1 LFRASRPKPSANND
15 CSNSSNHQQSYA
27 RRYNSAGR
35 RIEPAGR
42 GCHHKKLASAPD
54 NRILSGVIYFDHNA
68 TAPVMR
74 EAREAWL
81 EATEHNPG
89 NASSPH
95 QIGGRANAALR
106 EAREKLA
113 HFLDCQPADI
123 IWTSGATEAN
133 NMVMHHFAR
142 TLDAKTEVWVSAIEH
157 PCVHESAKHYFGK
170 RARLIPVT
178 HDGVID
184 LDWLT
189 AELADTRPSLV
200 GVMAANNETGVIQ
213 PWREILAICRQYQVP
228 FFSDAVQWLGK
239 MPARGLGECDY
250 LSGAAHKFGGPRGV
264 GFLKVPHRSQVIP
277 LILGGKQEQGRRAG
291 TENVPIIVSMLA
303 ALEAREKQMA
313 RSEHILRGVW
323 RENFERQLLHK
334 LPGTVIV
341 GANSPRLWNT
351 VSALMP
357 EGVQLRWLTK
367 LDKAGFAVSTGS
379 ACTTGKEEPSHVLA
393 AMNFKPA
400 EAHRVLRFSS
410 GWETTEADWDALAN
424 ALAKVHA
431 ELHHAKA

>member
-1 LFRASRPKPSANND
+1 M
-15 CSNSSNHQQSYA
+15 
-27 RRYNSAGR
+27 
-35 RIEPAGR
+35 
-42 GCHHKKLASAPD
+42 
-54 NRILSGVIYFDHNA
+54 IYFDHNA

-81 EATEHNPG
+81 DATEHNPG

-95 QIGGRANAALR
+95 EFGNRAGAALK

-113 HFLDCQPADI
+113 SFLGCQPADI
-123 IWTSGATEAN
+123 VWTSGATEAN
-133 NMVMHHFAR
+133 NMVMHHFAQ
-142 TLDAKTEVWVSAIEH
+142 TLDAKAEVWISAIEH
-157 PCVHESAKHYFGK
+157 PCVHESSKHYFGK

-189 AELADTRPSLV
+189 AELADTRPGLV

-213 PWREILAICRQYQVP
+213 PWREALAICRQYKVP
-228 FFSDAVQWLGK
+228 FFTDAVQWLGK
-239 MPARGLGECDY
+239 MPAKGLGECDY
-250 LSGAAHKFGGPRGV
+250 VSGAAHKFGGPRGV
-264 GFLKVPHRSQVIP
+264 GFLKVPHRSHVTP
-277 LILGGKQEQGRRAG
+277 LLLGGKQEQGRRAG

-334 LPGTVIV
+334 LPGTVVV

-357 EGVQLRWLTK
+357 EGAQLRWLTK

-393 AMNFKPA
+393 AMNFKA
-400 EAHRVLRFSS
+400 ADAHRVLRFSS
-410 GWETTEADWDALAN
+410 RLGNDRSRLGRAGQCSGQSPRRSASRQGVTRLNLFQPQIALI
-424 ALAKVHA
+424 
-431 ELHHAKA
+431 

>member
-1 LFRASRPKPSANND
+1 M
-15 CSNSSNHQQSYA
+15 
-27 RRYNSAGR
+27 
-35 RIEPAGR
+35 
-42 GCHHKKLASAPD
+42 
-54 NRILSGVIYFDHNA
+54 IYFDHNA

-95 QIGGRANAALR
+95 QIGSRAGTALK

-113 HFLDCQPADI
+113 HFLDCQPADL

-142 TLDAKTEVWVSAIEH
+142 TLDAKGEVWISAIEH

-189 AELADTRPSLV
+189 AELADTRPGLV
-200 GVMAANNETGVIQ
+200 GVMATNNETGVLQ
-213 PWREILAICRQYQVP
+213 PWREALAICRQYQVP

-239 MPARGLGECDY
+239 MPAKGLGECDF

-264 GFLKVPHRSQVIP
+264 GFLKVPHRSQVTP
-277 LILGGKQEQGRRAG
+277 LLLGGKQEQGRRAG

-393 AMNFKPA
+393 AMGFKPA

-410 GWETTEADWDALAN
+410 GWETTEADWDALGS
-424 ALAKVHA
+424 ALVKVHA
-431 ELHHAKA
+431 EVHHAKA

>member
-1 LFRASRPKPSANND
+1 MYPVRPM
-15 CSNSSNHQQSYA
+15 
-27 RRYNSAGR
+27 
-35 RIEPAGR
+35 
-42 GCHHKKLASAPD
+42 
-54 NRILSGVIYFDHNA
+54 IYFDHNA

-95 QIGGRANAALR
+95 QIGSRAGTALK

-113 HFLDCQPADI
+113 HFLDCQPADL

-142 TLDAKTEVWVSAIEH
+142 TLDAKGEVWISAIEH

-189 AELADTRPSLV
+189 AELADTRPGLV
-200 GVMAANNETGVIQ
+200 GVMATNNETGVLQ
-213 PWREILAICRQYQVP
+213 PWREALAICRQYQVP

-239 MPARGLGECDY
+239 MPAKGLGECDF

-264 GFLKVPHRSQVIP
+264 GFLKVPHRSQVTP
-277 LILGGKQEQGRRAG
+277 LLLGGKQEQGRRAG

-393 AMNFKPA
+393 AMGFKPA

-410 GWETTEADWDALAN
+410 GWETTEADWDALGS
-424 ALAKVHA
+424 ALVKVHA
-431 ELHHAKA
+431 EVHHAKA

>member
-1 LFRASRPKPSANND
+1 M
-15 CSNSSNHQQSYA
+15 
-27 RRYNSAGR
+27 
-35 RIEPAGR
+35 
-42 GCHHKKLASAPD
+42 
-54 NRILSGVIYFDHNA
+54 IYFDHNA

-81 EATEHNPG
+81 DATEHNPG

-95 QIGGRANAALR
+95 DFGNRAGAALK

-113 HFLDCQPADI
+113 QFLGCQPADI

-133 NMVMHHFAR
+133 NMVIHHFAQM
-142 TLDAKTEVWVSAIEH
+142 LDAKAEIWISAIEH
-157 PCVHESAKHYFGK
+157 PCVHESSKHYFGK

-178 HDGVID
+178 HDGAID

-189 AELADTRPSLV
+189 AELADTRPGLV

-213 PWREILAICRQYQVP
+213 PWREALAICRQYQVP
-228 FFSDAVQWLGK
+228 FFTDAVQWLGK
-239 MPARGLGECDY
+239 MPAKGLGDCDY
-250 LSGAAHKFGGPRGV
+250 VSGAAHKFGGPRGV
-264 GFLKVPHRSQVIP
+264 GFLKVPHRSHVTP
-277 LILGGKQEQGRRAG
+277 LLLGGKQEQGRRAG
-291 TENVPIIVSMLA
+291 TENVPTIVSMLA

-334 LPGTVIV
+334 LPGTVVV

-393 AMNFKPA
+393 AMNFKA
-400 EAHRVLRFSS
+400 ADAHRVLRFSG
-410 GWETTEADWDALAN
+410 GWETTEAHWEALAD

-431 ELHHAKA
+431 EVHHARV

>member
-1 LFRASRPKPSANND
+1 
-15 CSNSSNHQQSYA
+15 
-27 RRYNSAGR
+27 
-35 RIEPAGR
+35 
-42 GCHHKKLASAPD
+42 
-54 NRILSGVIYFDHNA
+54 
-68 TAPVMR
+68 MR

-95 QIGGRANAALR
+95 QIGARAGTALK

-113 HFLDCQPADI
+113 HFLGCQPADI
-123 IWTSGATEAN
+123 TWTSGATEAN
-133 NMVMHHFAR
+133 NMVIHHFAR
-142 TLDAKTEVWVSAIEH
+142 TLDAKSEVWISAIEH

-189 AELADTRPSLV
+189 AELADTRPGLV
-200 GVMAANNETGVIQ
+200 GIMAANNETGVIQ
-213 PWREILAICRQYQVP
+213 PWREAAAICRQYEVP

-239 MPARGLGECDY
+239 MPAKGLGECDY

-264 GFLKVPHRSQVIP
+264 GFLKVPHRSHVTP

-313 RSEHILRGVW
+313 RSEHVLRGVW
-323 RENFERQLLHK
+323 RDNFERQLLHK

-357 EGVQLRWLTK
+357 EGVQLRWLTR

-393 AMNFKPA
+393 AMNFKSA

-410 GWETTEADWDALAN
+410 GWETAEADWDALAN

-431 ELHHAKA
+431 EVHHAKA